1 MYFAP
6 NNAAL
11 PLELFC
17 IRAAAAVQTPQE
29 RADLI
34 AAWKLCLING
44 PSPLRRR
51 ALKTQTKLQTS
62 QLAPAGR
69 GNTAQT
75 SNPGMPGLAN
85 ATQAAT
91 ILALS

>member
-51 ALKTQTKLQTS
+51 SPDRPPRGGTFTKTT
-62 QLAPAGR
+62 AGIR
-69 GNTAQT
+69 TGRVQQ
-75 SNPGMPGLAN
+75 P
-85 ATQAAT
+85 AT